1 MRKTYDI
8 LLLMVVVLVIAVFG
22 FFLSGVVR

>member
-1 MRKTYDI
+1 MRKLYDM

>member
-1 MRKTYDI
+1 MKKLYEM

>member
-1 MRKTYDI
+1 MRKLYDI

>member
-1 MRKTYDI
+1 MRKTYEM

>member
-1 MRKTYDI
+1 MRKTYEM
-8 LLLMVVVLVIAVFG
+8 LLLMAVVLVIAVFG